1 MKALQTNIKLFLYT
15 PNKFFEIPNFQRP
28 YSWTIDNVQMF
39 LDDLEEVRRGDKKH
53 YFGSIVYIN
62 DGDRSIIIDGQQ
74 RATTVLLMITAIYH
88 LALESPEKLKLVAE
102 QIKDEYLYNRYAKQY
117 GSEENRIKLRAVTTD
132 NKIFEK
138 IFKQTEL
145 TEYEKKSNLYK
156 SYLQFYDYFRNRD
169 CLEQYIDTLGD
180 FEIVTI
186 ILDKDD
192 DNPQKVFESINSTG
206 KPLTDGDK
214 IRNFS
219 LMLRTSEKQDY
230 VLTNYWQYI
239 ETHLTDPQRDDITDF
254 FRVYL
259 IAKNQS
265 VVNTD
270 RVYPEFKRVFAG
282 SISDDQSYESLDEFY
297 GEILR
302 VLKYYR
308 FLKFGIDE
316 NDEFTKLSSVAFI
329 MRYLRIEVFF
339 PYAVSVM
346 KYWQDGHLSDDE
358 IAEVFN
364 VLRIY
369 FSRRVVVNLSTTSL
383 DSYFAGLHRS
393 VLSIAEQDNATYL
406 EVLKYTIL
414 SKNGRVRLPRN
425 NEIEMAIKANFTYNQ
440 RSSNVMYLLTA
451 VDDESKDVS
460 LLRQIYDKELHLTIE
475 HIMPQTMTKAWR
487 NELGERADEIHN
499 VYLHGLAN
507 LTLTG
512 YNSEYSNK
520 SFQEKCNMPN
530 GFADSPLKIN
540 KTVAKYSTWNETTML
555 ERQQWWIDKII
566 SIWPLP
572 ASTFEPPVLNT
583 KVNIFDDI
591 DFTGTAVKMLYISD
605 DSYLITS
612 WVQAL
617 GVYCEHLYDRNSDF
631 VDRVMN
637 NEKTRNWI
645 SDDPDRFSA
654 SAKIHDTGLVVDVA
668 TKTKQKIRLMRE
680 LAEMFNV
687 DKSSVSVELAKP
699 IGE

>member
-28 YSWTIDNVQMF
+28 YSWTADNVQMF
-39 LDDLEEVRRGDKKH
+39 LDDLEEVKRGDKKH

-62 DGDRSIIIDGQQ
+62 DGDRSVIIDGQQ

-88 LALESPEKLKLVAE
+88 LALESPEKIELVAE

-138 IFKQTEL
+138 IFSQAEL

-156 SYLQFYDYFRNRD
+156 SYLQFYEYFRDRD
-169 CLEQYIDTLGD
+169 HLEQYINTLDD

-186 ILDKDD
+186 VLDKDD

-219 LMLRTSEKQDY
+219 LMLHTSEKQDY
-230 VLTNYWQYI
+230 VLTNYWRHI
-239 ETHLTDPQRDDITDF
+239 ETYLIDPQRDDITDF

-270 RVYPEFKRVFAG
+270 KVYPEFKKAF
-282 SISDDQSYESLDEFY
+282 SNNISYDQSYESLDTFY

-302 VLKYYR
+302 ILKYYR
-308 FLKFGIDE
+308 FLKFGTDD
-316 NDEFTKLSSVAFI
+316 NNEFTKLNSAAFI
-329 MRYLRIEVFF
+329 MRYLRIEAFF

-358 IAEVFN
+358 IAEVFD
-364 VLRIY
+364 VLRVY
-369 FSRRVVVNLSTTSL
+369 FSRRIVINLSTTGL
-383 DSYFAGLHRS
+383 GKYFAGLHRS
-393 VLSIAEQDNATYL
+393 ILSIAEQDNAAYL
-406 EVLKYTIL
+406 EVLKYTVL
-414 SKNGRVRLPRN
+414 SKNRQIRLPRD
-425 NEIEMAIKANFTYNQ
+425 NEIETAIKANFTYNQ

-460 LLRQIYDKELHLTIE
+460 LLKQINDKELHLTIE
-475 HIMPQTMTKAWR
+475 HIMPQTMTNAWR
-487 NELGERADEIHN
+487 DELGDRADEIHGT
-499 VYLHGLAN
+499 YLHGLAN

-520 SFQEKCNMPN
+520 SFREKRDMPD

-540 KTVAKYSTWNETTML
+540 KTVAKYDTWNEAAIL
-555 ERQQWWIDKII
+555 ERQRWWIDKII
-566 SIWPLP
+566 KIWPLP
-572 ASTFEPPVLNT
+572 TSTFEPPILDT

-591 DFTGTAVKMLYISD
+591 DFTGAAVKIFYIGD
-605 DSYLITS
+605 DSYPVTS
-612 WVQAL
+612 WSQIL
-617 GVYCEHLYDRNSDF
+617 GVYCEYLYDENPNFTDQIMNS
-631 VDRVMN
+631 
-637 NEKTRNWI
+637 EKTKNWI
-645 SDDPDRFSA
+645 SNDSKRFFNSV
-654 SAKIHDTGLVVDVA
+654 KIHDTGLVVDVA
-668 TKTKQKIRLMRE
+668 TNTNQKIRLMRE

-687 DKSSVSVELAKP
+687 DKISINVELTKP
-699 IGE
+699 IEQ